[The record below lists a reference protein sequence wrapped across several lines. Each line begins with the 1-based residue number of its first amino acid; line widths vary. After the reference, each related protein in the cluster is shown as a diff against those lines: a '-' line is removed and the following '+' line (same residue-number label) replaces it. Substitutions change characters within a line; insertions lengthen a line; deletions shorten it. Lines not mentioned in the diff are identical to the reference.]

1 MNQVLELTPTMAP
14 VRSPATSPIIA
25 LGAWD
30 WRHTEWN
37 GRFYA
42 DDLPKEWHLTF
53 YSNEFD
59 AVGLYAAGWM
69 KTPMNEMEQ
78 WVEDTHDAF
87 RFHLVMPS
95 MVLKGDEDVF
105 AGIAER
111 LALLQPRLGSIL
123 LSVASETCMSVLGL
137 IVPEGVPRY
146 GLHAGRL
153 VPHAMPDFQAV
164 MDTSTA
170 PLVILGAEPEGG
182 SSEFSLR
189 SQQRSLRAGMDALA
203 LRGKATIL
211 VQDEP
216 LKMLTRLEA
225 MRSMRALLG
234 WQ

>member
-1 MNQVLELTPTMAP
+1 MKQVQKPTP
-14 VRSPATSPIIA
+14 SIA

-30 WRHTEWN
+30 WRHAEWN

-59 AVGLYAAGWM
+59 AVGLYAAGWVT
-69 KTPMNEMEQ
+69 TPISEMEQ
-78 WVEDTHDAF
+78 WVEDTHEGF

-111 LALLQPRLGSIL
+111 LAILQPRLGSIL
-123 LSVASETCMSVLGL
+123 LSVASDTCISLLTLM
-137 IVPEGVPRY
+137 VPENVPRY

-153 VPHAMPDFQAV
+153 VPQAMPDFHAV
-164 MDTSTA
+164 MDMGTA
-170 PLVILGAEPEGG
+170 PLVILGAEPEGVSTDLG
-182 SSEFSLR
+182 LR

-203 LRGKATIL
+203 LRGKSTSL

-216 LKMLTRLEA
+216 LKMLARLEV

-234 WQ
+234 LQ

>member
-1 MNQVLELTPTMAP
+1 MMQVVKPNPT
-14 VRSPATSPIIA
+14 IA

-30 WRHTEWN
+30 WRHAAWN

-42 DDLPKEWHLTF
+42 DDLPPEWYLTF

-59 AVGLYAAGWM
+59 AVGLSAAGWM
-69 KTPMNEMEQ
+69 NPPLWELEQ
-78 WVEDTHDAF
+78 WLEDTHAGF

-105 AGIAER
+105 GDIATR
-111 LALLQPRLGSIL
+111 LSLLQPRLGSIL
-123 LSVASETCMSVLGL
+123 LSVASETCLSMLGL
-137 IVPEGVPRY
+137 MVPEGVPRY

-153 VPHAMPDFQAV
+153 VPHAMPDFHAV

-170 PLVILGAEPEGG
+170 PLVILGAEPEGV
-182 SSEFSLR
+182 SSELSLR
-189 SQQRSLRAGMDALA
+189 SQQRALRAGMDALA
-203 LRGKATIL
+203 LRGKSTIL

-216 LKMLTRLEA
+216 LKMLARLEV

-234 WQ
+234 LQ

>member
-1 MNQVLELTPTMAP
+1 MTQVQKPTPTL
-14 VRSPATSPIIA
+14 A

-30 WRHTEWN
+30 WRHAEWN

-42 DDLPKEWHLTF
+42 DDLPEEWHLTF

-59 AVGLYAAGWM
+59 AVGLSAVGWM
-69 KTPMNEMEQ
+69 TTPMREMEQ

-95 MVLKGDEDVF
+95 KVLKGDEDVL
-105 AGIAER
+105 ASITER
-111 LALLQPRLGSIL
+111 LALFQPRLGSVL
-123 LSVASETCMSVLGL
+123 LSVASDTCMSLL
-137 IVPEGVPRY
+137 SLMIPESIPRY
-146 GLHAGRL
+146 GLHAGRFA
-153 VPHAMPDFQAV
+153 PHAMPDFQAV
-164 MDTSTA
+164 MDTTTA
-170 PLVILGAEPEGG
+170 PLVMLAAEPEGALT
-182 SSEFSLR
+182 EPSLR

-216 LKMLTRLEA
+216 LKMLARLEN

-234 WQ
+234 LQ

>member
-1 MNQVLELTPTMAP
+1 MSLAVKPSPT
-14 VRSPATSPIIA
+14 IA

-42 DDLPKEWHLTF
+42 DDLPEEWRLTF

-59 AVGLYAAGWM
+59 AVGLYAAGWV
-69 KTPMNEMEQ
+69 TAPISEMEQ
-78 WVEDTHDAF
+78 WVEDTHEGF

-123 LSVASETCMSVLGL
+123 LSVASDTCISLLNLM
-137 IVPEGVPRY
+137 VPENVPRY

-153 VPHAMPDFQAV
+153 VPHAMPDFHAV
-164 MDTSTA
+164 MDMGTA
-170 PLVILGAEPEGG
+170 PLVILGAEPEGVSTDLG
-182 SSEFSLR
+182 LR

-203 LRGKATIL
+203 LRGKGTIL

-216 LKMLTRLEA
+216 LKMLARLEA

>member
-1 MNQVLELTPTMAP
+1 MSQAVKPTPA
-14 VRSPATSPIIA
+14 IA

-30 WRHTEWN
+30 WRHANWN

-42 DDLPKEWHLTF
+42 DDLPEEWHLTF

-59 AVGLYAAGWM
+59 AVGLNSAGWM
-69 KTPMNEMEQ
+69 KTPMSEMEQ

-87 RFHLVMPS
+87 RFHLVMPAL
-95 MVLKGDEDVF
+95 VLRGDKDVF
-105 AGIAER
+105 ADIADR
-111 LALLQPRLGSIL
+111 LTLLQPRLGSIL
-123 LSVASETCMSVLGL
+123 LSVASEACMSVLGL
-137 IVPEGVPRY
+137 MVPDGIPCY

-164 MDTSTA
+164 MDTTTA
-170 PLVILGAEPEGG
+170 PLVMLGAEPEGVLT
-182 SSEFSLR
+182 ELSLR

-216 LKMLTRLEA
+216 LKMLARLEG

-234 WQ
+234 LQ

>member
-1 MNQVLELTPTMAP
+1 MKQVQKPTP
-14 VRSPATSPIIA
+14 SIA

-30 WRHTEWN
+30 WRHAEWN

-59 AVGLYAAGWM
+59 AVGLYAAGWVT
-69 KTPMNEMEQ
+69 TPISEMEQ
-78 WVEDTHDAF
+78 WVEDTHEGF

-111 LALLQPRLGSIL
+111 LAILQPRLGSIL
-123 LSVASETCMSVLGL
+123 LSVASDTCISLLTLMA
-137 IVPEGVPRY
+137 PENVPRY

-153 VPHAMPDFQAV
+153 VPQAMPDFHAV
-164 MDTSTA
+164 MDMSTA
-170 PLVILGAEPEGG
+170 PLVILGAEPEGV
-182 SSEFSLR
+182 SSELSLR
-189 SQQRSLRAGMDALA
+189 SQQRALRAGMDALA
-203 LRGKATIL
+203 LRGKSTIL

-216 LKMLTRLEA
+216 LKMLARLEG

-234 WQ
+234 LQ

>member
-1 MNQVLELTPTMAP
+1 MSLAVKPTPT
-14 VRSPATSPIIA
+14 IA

-30 WRHTEWN
+30 WRHAEWS

-59 AVGLYAAGWM
+59 AVGLYAAGWVT
-69 KTPMNEMEQ
+69 TPISEMEQ
-78 WVEDTHDAF
+78 WVKDTHEGF

-123 LSVASETCMSVLGL
+123 LSVASETCMSMLSL
-137 IVPEGVPRY
+137 MVPENVPRY

-153 VPHAMPDFQAV
+153 VPHAMPDFHAV
-164 MDTSTA
+164 MDMSTA
-170 PLVILGAEPEGG
+170 PLVILGAEPEGVSTELG
-182 SSEFSLR
+182 LR
-189 SQQRSLRAGMDALA
+189 RQQRGLRAGMEALA
-203 LRGKATIL
+203 LRGKTTIL
-211 VQDEP
+211 IQDEP
-216 LKMLTRLEA
+216 LKMMARLEA

-234 WQ
+234 LQ

>member
-1 MNQVLELTPTMAP
+1 MSQALKPTPT
-14 VRSPATSPIIA
+14 IA

-30 WRHTEWN
+30 WRHPEWE
-37 GRFYA
+37 GRFYGS
-42 DDLPKEWHLTF
+42 DLPKEWHLTF

-59 AVGLYAAGWM
+59 AVGLYAAGWVT
-69 KTPMNEMEQ
+69 TPIGEMEQ
-78 WVEDTHDAF
+78 WLEDTHEGF

-95 MVLKGDEDVF
+95 MLLKGDEDVF
-105 AGIAER
+105 AGIADR

-123 LSVASETCMSVLGL
+123 LSVASETCMSMLSL
-137 IVPEGVPRY
+137 MVPDSVPRY
-146 GLHAGRL
+146 GLHAGRF
-153 VPHAMPDFQAV
+153 VPHAMPNFQAV

-170 PLVILGAEPEGG
+170 PVVILGAESEGLT
-182 SSEFSLR
+182 SEAGLR

-216 LKMLTRLEA
+216 LKMLERLEA

>member
-1 MNQVLELTPTMAP
+1 MKQVQKPTPT
-14 VRSPATSPIIA
+14 IA

-30 WRHTEWN
+30 WRHAEWN

-59 AVGLYAAGWM
+59 AVGLYAAGWVT
-69 KTPMNEMEQ
+69 TPISEMEQ
-78 WVEDTHDAF
+78 WVEDTHEGF

-111 LALLQPRLGSIL
+111 LAVLQPRLGSIL
-123 LSVASETCMSVLGL
+123 LSVASDTCISLLSLM
-137 IVPEGVPRY
+137 VPENVPRY

-153 VPHAMPDFQAV
+153 VPHAMPDFHAV
-164 MDTSTA
+164 MDMSTA
-170 PLVILGAEPEGG
+170 PLVILGAEPEGV
-182 SSEFSLR
+182 SSELSLR
-189 SQQRSLRAGMDALA
+189 SQQRALRAGMEALA
-203 LRGKATIL
+203 LRGKSTIL

-216 LKMLTRLEA
+216 LKMLARLEA

-234 WQ
+234 LQ